1 MKFLLLIVVIVIALL
16 MLTGRRR
23 RPGRE
28 GREPPRPKPEAQAMV
43 RCAHC
48 GVHLPRGDALLDS
61 AGRSFCGEAH
71 RIAGPK

>member
-1 MKFLLLIVVIVIALL
+1 MKFLLLIVVIAIGVL
-16 MLTGRRR
+16 MFTARRR
-23 RPGRE
+23 RPDRGDRK
-28 GREPPRPKPEAQAMV
+28 PPSSKPEPQAMV

-48 GVHLPRGDALLDS
+48 GVHLPRGDALLDH

>member
-1 MKFLLLIVVIVIALL
+1 MKFLLLIVVIAIGVL
-16 MLTGRRR
+16 MFTARRR
-23 RPGRE
+23 RPERDD
-28 GREPPRPKPEAQAMV
+28 RKPAPKPEPQAMV

-48 GVHLPRGDALLDS
+48 GVHLPRDDALLDA

>member
-16 MLTGRRR
+16 LLGSRRR
-23 RPGRE
+23 RPERE
-28 GREPPRPKPEAQAMV
+28 DRKPAAPKPEAQAMV

-48 GVHLPRGDALLDS
+48 GVHLPRDDALLDG

>member
-1 MKFLLLIVVIVIALL
+1 MKFLLLIVVIAIGVL
-16 MLTGRRR
+16 MLTARRR
-23 RPGRE
+23 RPDRDGRK
-28 GREPPRPKPEAQAMV
+28 PAAKPEPQAMV

-48 GVHLPRGDALLDS
+48 GVHLPRDDALLDA